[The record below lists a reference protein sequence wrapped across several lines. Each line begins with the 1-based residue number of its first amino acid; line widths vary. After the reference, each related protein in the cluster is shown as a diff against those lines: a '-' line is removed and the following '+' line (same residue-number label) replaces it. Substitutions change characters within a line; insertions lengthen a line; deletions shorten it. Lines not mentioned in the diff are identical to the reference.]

1 MSIEQP
7 GYMDP
12 HAHHILSGGDLAATG
27 RSLLDVARE
36 QGADFDVSYPD
47 ASYIEP
53 DSGLLV
59 TPRVETGRNTG
70 AAQNVFIVR
79 RDDGTHLGLH
89 GHRYP
94 RTDGYKPILR
104 TAEALFPNS
113 ASSMTL
119 FGRGEKLVFGQNIGK
134 PVDLG
139 GGDVLNPMLYWT
151 SSLNGQWKTAVYD
164 VMNRLFCQN
173 QLIGQT
179 PIIAV
184 KHTTRHD
191 QVLDMRAEILREQI
205 ERATVFAEMARVM
218 KDQWYTDLQFHQLVH
233 ELVPEPEEEDV
244 HIIKAN
250 RIARERGAMMTAWRN
265 ERDEWGFNR
274 WSAYNAVQ
282 GAEQHRILARDRRG
296 RIREERALE
305 RAIDGKADLAARA
318 FDLLSV

>member
-12 HAHHILSGGDLAATG
+12 HEHHILSGGDLATTG

-36 QGADFDVSYPD
+36 RGADFDVSYPE
-47 ASYIEP
+47 ASYIQP

-59 TPRVETGRNTG
+59 TPQVERGRNQG
-70 AAQNVFIVR
+70 SAQNVFIVR
-79 RDDGTHLGLH
+79 RDNGATIGLH

-113 ASSMTL
+113 ASSMTV
-119 FGRGEKLVFGQNIGK
+119 FGRGEKLVFGQNIGE

-173 QLIGQT
+173 QLIAKQ

-191 QVLDMRAEILREQI
+191 QLLDMRAEIHREQI
-205 ERATVFAEMARVM
+205 ERATVFAEMARMM
-218 KDQWYTDLQFHQLVH
+218 KDQVYTDLMFHQLVH
-233 ELVPEPEEEDV
+233 ELVPDPEEDDP
-244 HIIKAN
+244 HTIKVD
-250 RIARERGAMMTAWRN
+250 RIARERGALRAAWRE
-265 ERDEWGFNR
+265 ERDEWGRNR

-305 RAIDGKADLAARA
+305 RAIDGKANLAARA
-318 FDLLSV
+318 LDILSV